1 MIKLRCCKGESLREF
16 KKSSKQ
22 KYFLSLGTTWN
33 VNYDPK
39 INNAGVPDSDA
50 PPHKCAPPGHLS
62 LGSAAPLWAQ
72 MPPSQELVLLFSME
86 QTFFYSC

>member
-50 PPHKCAPPGHLS
+50 PPP
-62 LGSAAPLWAQ
+62 
-72 MPPSQELVLLFSME
+72 
-86 QTFFYSC
+86 